1 MVFLLKK
8 VTLKEGRFRRK
19 RIRSELFYQSGE
31 YQKEMCLADGIFFRG
46 TVD

>member
-8 VTLKEGRFRRK
+8 VMLKEDRYRRK
-19 RIRSELFYQSGE
+19 RTQSELFYQSGG
-31 YQKEMCLADGIFFRG
+31 YQKVKCLADGICFRG